1 MAPTPGPWTARFA
14 EDGGYDCMTDAWTI
28 RSDIQPFIAVLDCNY
43 YGQTSKDR
51 EYARE
56 VVESDARLISA
67 APDLLDALREQGIPY
82 DGSLCFC
89 GVAIGNPMQGGHS
102 KRCGNAQ
109 AAIAKAEGR

>member
-1 MAPTPGPWTARFA
+1 MAHTPGPWTVSGIS
-14 EDGGYDCMTDAWTI
+14 GGQIYKSNYPYSATFVA
-28 RSDIQPFIAVLDCNY
+28 DCNSSITDDDM
-43 YGQTSKDR
+43 QKDN
-51 EYARE
+51 
-56 VVESDARLISA
+56 ARLIAA